1 MQVRRVRRLDLEGRQ
16 LLYQVLRDVLLA
28 VQEHG
33 LALLGRVL
41 PLELLR
47 GMLDQEHLPQT
58 RERWAVLQQGLLT
71 VPALVSGRLPAA
83 VLRHVGIQQPLR
95 ALRMVADPRMVAV
108 ACAMAIVACI
118 AAGASWQ
125 TLLLLGGLAGY
136 SLSGSV

>member
-1 MQVRRVRRLDLEGRQ
+1 
-16 LLYQVLRDVLLA
+16 
-28 VQEHG
+28 
-33 LALLGRVL
+33 
-41 PLELLR
+41 
-47 GMLDQEHLPQT
+47 
-58 RERWAVLQQGLLT
+58 